1 MLSINKLFFI
11 NLLSLVPAI
20 YANHILASSD
30 SESVDGFSGYRKD
43 DSSNVITGLAF
54 DSTSQ
59 DMEMQTSND
68 LTGADA
74 ENKKNDSFWHSSIFE
89 PMRISLSQEFSYKIA
104 QPEQVI
110 KNRSSIRLE
119 YSEPFLDNF
128 SVQIDAKTSGFYYND
143 HRTESDSDTNV
154 TKAYLQANFFQ
165 TNIKVGVQ
173 TVAWGESLAAIITD
187 EVSPRDNREFAN
199 LNLDEVRVGQ
209 PMVILDQ
216 YSNLGRWSF
225 FYIPDPD
232 FDENPASG
240 SLYDPFSGRFVFH
253 TKNTQRKPEYGA
265 SWRDTFGS
273 IDVSVMAARLVD
285 NQYAFLATSATD
297 ITREPNNYSM
307 AGITFTYIYK
317 DFLFKGEFGKKAK
330 RAFNDDFLQTI
341 FKRDTVDA
349 SLGIEYAPTSTFTL
363 MLEAVEQHIVDWDSA
378 ISTPADRRSYMLI
391 VTKKLMNEDL
401 SLNFFNIYNKPYSS
415 NLAVFITSYKWN
427 DNVTLELNAVIPETN
442 DDKSALWFYRD
453 QKQIG
458 FKFQY
463 QF

>member
-1 MLSINKLFFI
+1 MPSTNKLFFT
-11 NLLSLVPAI
+11 NLLILVFTL
-20 YANHILASSD
+20 YANHILANPD
-30 SESVDGFSGYRKD
+30 SESVDGLSSYRKD
-43 DSSNVITGLAF
+43 GSSNVITGLAF
-54 DSTSQ
+54 DSGAQ
-59 DMEMQTSND
+59 DTESQTSNNFS
-68 LTGADA
+68 GADA
-74 ENKKNDSFWHSSIFE
+74 ENKSSDSFWYSNIFA
-89 PMRISLSQEFSYKIA
+89 PMRISLSQEFSYKTV

-110 KNRSSIRLE
+110 KNRSSIRFE

-143 HRTESDSDTNV
+143 HRTESDSDTNI

-199 LNLDEVRVGQ
+199 LNLDEVRIGQ

-232 FDENPASG
+232 FDENPTSG

-253 TKNTQRKPEYGA
+253 TKDTEKKPEYGA

-273 IDVSVMAARLVD
+273 IDVSIMAARLVD
-285 NQYAFLATSATD
+285 NQYTLLATSDTD
-297 ITREPNNYSM
+297 ITRQPNNYSM
-307 AGITFTYIYK
+307 AGMTFTYIYK
-317 DFLFKGEFGKKAK
+317 DFLFKGELGRKSK
-330 RAFNDDFLQTI
+330 RAFSDDFLQAV
-341 FKRDTVDA
+341 FKKDTVDV

-363 MLEAVEQHIVDWDSA
+363 MLEAVEQHIVNWNSA
-378 ISTPADRRSYMLI
+378 ISTPEDRRSYMLI

-427 DNVTLELNAVIPETN
+427 DNVTLELNAVIPDTN